1 MATRPVVAG
10 LTCAV
15 VLGVLA
21 GTAGCGGDGPAG
33 AGTEGESARA
43 SASASQ
49 RPSRPYRDGHLTF
62 TLLDLRCGLTAVAG
76 SHSEAQPD
84 GQFCSARLR
93 VDNQDPNFHTYV
105 TARQR
110 LAGVTG
116 PRARPDAFAMA
127 VRRQHEEVE
136 IGGHDLVEVELWYD
150 VPRDARVTGL
160 RVTGDRDP
168 SGYLSTRPADHAPD
182 GVLIRREPRSGP

>member
-10 LTCAV
+10 MTCAV

-21 GTAGCGGDGPAG
+21 GTAGCGGDGPTG
-33 AGTEGESARA
+33 TGTEGRTGQA

-84 GQFCSARLR
+84 GQFCSGGCGSTTRTRTSTPTSRRGSAW
-93 VDNQDPNFHTYV
+93 
-105 TARQR
+105 
-110 LAGVTG
+110 
-116 PRARPDAFAMA
+116 RA
-127 VRRQHEEVE
+127 
-136 IGGHDLVEVELWYD
+136 
-150 VPRDARVTGL
+150 
-160 RVTGDRDP
+160 
-168 SGYLSTRPADHAPD
+168 
-182 GVLIRREPRSGP
+182 

>member
-10 LTCAV
+10 MTCAV

-21 GTAGCGGDGPAG
+21 GTAGCGGDGPTG
-33 AGTEGESARA
+33 TGTEGRTGQA

-105 TARQR
+105 AARR
-110 LAGVTG
+110 RW
-116 PRARPDAFAMA
+116 RA
-127 VRRQHEEVE
+127 
-136 IGGHDLVEVELWYD
+136 
-150 VPRDARVTGL
+150 
-160 RVTGDRDP
+160 
-168 SGYLSTRPADHAPD
+168 
-182 GVLIRREPRSGP
+182 

>member
-10 LTCAV
+10 MTCAV
-15 VLGVLA
+15 LLGVL
-21 GTAGCGGDGPAG
+21 AGCGGDGR
-33 AGTEGESARA
+33 AGTGSGQDAGRA
-43 SASASQ
+43 SASAPQ
-49 RPSRPYRDGHLTF
+49 RPSRPHRDGHLTF
-62 TLLDLRCGLTAVAG
+62 TLLALRCGLTAVAG

-93 VDNQDPNFHTYV
+93 VDNQDPNFHTFV
-105 TARQR
+105 AAQQR
-110 LAGVTG
+110 LEGVTG

-182 GVLIRREPRSGP
+182 GVLIREEPRTGP